1 MTDERVPAGAGPADR
16 RPPTWARILLRV
28 GLLIALLG
36 LLAGSA
42 WLLGPWSPDRL
53 RGLVAPAGPLA
64 PAVFVGLFVVLNSA
78 GVPAP
83 LLGAAGG
90 LTLGLIPG
98 ALATL
103 AGMTVAACVQ
113 FLLARR
119 LTGPAMAAARF
130 SGADRLREALQRRG
144 WLAVVVLRLVPGPF
158 VALNLA
164 AGLTPLRLRWMAI
177 GTLIGG
183 APKALG
189 WAALSLGAT
198 RLAVS
203 PLVIA
208 AVVVAG
214 VALTVVWLLWRRPRS
229 SQAHAQPAAGVAE
242 PVDLYLDRPVDP
254 LHVACADSCPQPQG
268 QWEGDEGDDLVRDSR
283 G

>member
-1 MTDERVPAGAGPADR
+1 MTDETVPAAAGPAGR
-16 RPPTWARILLRV
+16 RRSTWAPILLRI

-36 LLAGSA
+36 LLAGGA

-53 RGLVAPAGPLA
+53 RGLLAPAGPLA

-90 LTLGLIPG
+90 LALGLVPG

-119 LTGPAMAAARF
+119 LTGPAMAAVRF
-130 SGADRLREALQRRG
+130 SGTDRLQQALQRRG
-144 WLAVVVLRLVPGPF
+144 WLAVVALRLVPGPF

-164 AGLTPLRLRWMAI
+164 AGLTPLRLRWMAV

-183 APKALG
+183 VPKALG
-189 WAALSLGAT
+189 WAALGLGASH
-198 RLAVS
+198 LAVS
-203 PLVIA
+203 PLVVA
-208 AVVVAG
+208 AVIVAG
-214 VALTVVWLLWRRPRS
+214 VALTVVWLRWRRPWS
-229 SQAHAQPAAGVAE
+229 AQAHAEPAARVAE
-242 PVDLYLDRPVDP
+242 PFPEEQSRDR
-254 LHVACADSCPQPQG
+254 
-268 QWEGDEGDDLVRDSR
+268 
-283 G
+283 

>member
-1 MTDERVPAGAGPADR
+1 MTDETVPAAAGPAGR
-16 RPPTWARILLRV
+16 RRSTWAPILLRI

-36 LLAGSA
+36 LLAGGA

-53 RGLVAPAGPLA
+53 RGLLAPAGPLA

-78 GVPAP
+78 GVPGP

-90 LTLGLIPG
+90 LALGLVPG

-119 LTGPAMAAARF
+119 LTGPAMAAVRF
-130 SGADRLREALQRRG
+130 SGADRLQQALQRRG
-144 WLAVVVLRLVPGPF
+144 WLAVVALRLVPGPF

-164 AGLTPLRLRWMAI
+164 AGLTPLRLRWMAV

-183 APKALG
+183 VPKALG
-189 WAALSLGAT
+189 WDALGLGASH
-198 RLAVS
+198 LAVS
-203 PLVIA
+203 PLVVA
-208 AVVVAG
+208 AVIVAS
-214 VALTVVWLLWRRPRS
+214 VALTVVWLRWGRPWS
-229 SQAHAQPAAGVAE
+229 AQAHAQPAASVADPFPE
-242 PVDLYLDRPVDP
+242 AQSRDR
-254 LHVACADSCPQPQG
+254 
-268 QWEGDEGDDLVRDSR
+268 
-283 G
+283 

>member
-1 MTDERVPAGAGPADR
+1 MTDETVPAAAGRGDR
-16 RPPTWARILLRV
+16 RRATWARILLRIGV
-28 GLLIALLG
+28 LIALLG
-36 LLAGSA
+36 LLAGGA

-53 RGLVAPAGPLA
+53 KGLLAPAGPLA
-64 PAVFVGLFVVLNSA
+64 PAAFVGLFVALNSA

-90 LTLGLIPG
+90 LALGLVPG

-119 LTGPAMAAARF
+119 LTGPAMAAVRF
-130 SGADRLREALQRRG
+130 SGTDRLQEALQRRG

-189 WAALSLGAT
+189 WAADQGADGD
-198 RLAVS
+198 RRCHRRGRGPNRSVVALAQ
-203 PLVIA
+203 A
-208 AVVVAG
+208 AVITGACPARSRGGRAG
-214 VALTVVWLLWRRPRS
+214 PR
-229 SQAHAQPAAGVAE
+229 GAE
-242 PVDLYLDRPVDP
+242 TRPVRLP
-254 LHVACADSCPQPQG
+254 
-268 QWEGDEGDDLVRDSR
+268 
-283 G
+283 

>member
-1 MTDERVPAGAGPADR
+1 
-16 RPPTWARILLRV
+16 
-28 GLLIALLG
+28 
-36 LLAGSA
+36 
-42 WLLGPWSPDRL
+42 
-53 RGLVAPAGPLA
+53 
-64 PAVFVGLFVVLNSA
+64 
-78 GVPAP
+78 
-83 LLGAAGG
+83 
-90 LTLGLIPG
+90 
-98 ALATL
+98 
-103 AGMTVAACVQ
+103 
-113 FLLARR
+113 
-119 LTGPAMAAARF
+119 
-130 SGADRLREALQRRG
+130 
-144 WLAVVVLRLVPGPF
+144 
-158 VALNLA
+158 
-164 AGLTPLRLRWMAI
+164 MAI

-189 WAALSLGAT
+189 WAALGLGAT

-229 SQAHAQPAAGVAE
+229 SPAHAQPAAGVAE
-242 PVDLYLDRPVDP
+242 PVDLYLDSPVDP

>member
-1 MTDERVPAGAGPADR
+1 MTDETVPAGAGPAER
-16 RPPTWARILLRV
+16 RPSAWTRILLRI
-28 GLLIALLG
+28 GLLVALLG
-36 LLAGSA
+36 LLAGGA

-53 RGLVAPAGPLA
+53 RGLLASAGPLA

-119 LTGPAMAAARF
+119 LTGPAMAAVRF
-130 SGADRLREALQRRG
+130 SGTDRLQQALQRRG

-189 WAALSLGAT
+189 WAALGLGAA

-214 VALTVVWLLWRRPRS
+214 VALTVVWLLWRRRRP

-268 QWEGDEGDDLVRDSR
+268 Q
-283 G
+283 

>member
-1 MTDERVPAGAGPADR
+1 MTDDTVPTGAGPADR
-16 RPPTWARILLRV
+16 RPPTWAPILLRV
-28 GLLIALLG
+28 GLLIVLLA
-36 LLAGSA
+36 LLAGGA

-53 RGLVAPAGPLA
+53 RGLLAPAGPLA

-98 ALATL
+98 ALAAL
-103 AGMTVAACVQ
+103 GGMTVAACVQ

-119 LTGPAMAAARF
+119 LTGPAMVAVRF
-130 SGADRLREALQRRG
+130 SGADRLQQALQRRG

-183 APKALG
+183 APKALA
-189 WAALSLGAT
+189 WAALGLGVT

-208 AVVVAG
+208 AVVVAV
-214 VALTVVWLLWRRPRS
+214 VALTVVWLRWRRPRP
-229 SQAHAQPAAGVAE
+229 SQAHAPTRSQADRAGG
-242 PVDLYLDRPVDP
+242 PVLGPP
-254 LHVACADSCPQPQG
+254 G
-268 QWEGDEGDDLVRDSR
+268 
-283 G
+283 

>member
-1 MTDERVPAGAGPADR
+1 MTDETVPAAAGLADR
-16 RPPTWARILLRV
+16 PRSTWAPILLRI

-42 WLLGPWSPDRL
+42 WLLGPWSPERL
-53 RGLVAPAGPLA
+53 RGLLATAGPFAPAA
-64 PAVFVGLFVVLNSA
+64 FVGLFVVLNSA

-113 FLLARR
+113 LLLARR
-119 LTGPAMAAARF
+119 LTGPAMATVRL
-130 SGADRLREALQRRG
+130 SGTDRLHEVLQRRG

-158 VALNLA
+158 VAVNLA

-177 GTLIGG
+177 GTLLGG

-189 WAALSLGAT
+189 WAALGMGAT
-198 RLAVS
+198 RLPAVS

-208 AVVVAG
+208 AVVVASL
-214 VALTVVWLLWRRPRS
+214 ALTVVWLRWRRPRS
-229 SQAHAQPAAGVAE
+229 AQAHAQPAARVTERFPG
-242 PVDLYLDRPVDP
+242 PHSRDR
-254 LHVACADSCPQPQG
+254 
-268 QWEGDEGDDLVRDSR
+268 
-283 G
+283 

>member
-16 RPPTWARILLRV
+16 RRSTWARILLRV
-28 GLLIALLG
+28 GLLVALLG

-90 LTLGLIPG
+90 LTLSLIPG

-130 SGADRLREALQRRG
+130 SGTDRLQEALQRRG

-164 AGLTPLRLRWMAI
+164 AGLTPLRLRWSHRHPDRRRPQ
-177 GTLIGG
+177 G
-183 APKALG
+183 AGVGRPGPWRHPPCRVAVGDCRCRRRGRGPHRRVVAL
-189 WAALSLGAT
+189 AQ
-198 RLAVS
+198 
-203 PLVIA
+203 A
-208 AVVVAG
+208 AVITG
-214 VALTVVWLLWRRPRS
+214 
-229 SQAHAQPAAGVAE
+229 
-242 PVDLYLDRPVDP
+242 
-254 LHVACADSCPQPQG
+254 ACPT
-268 QWEGDEGDDLVRDSR
+268 RSR
-283 G
+283 GGRAGGPVPGQPS